1 MEEEKKRRVDAE
13 SRLATLTQEKA
24 AWEASMAQKGEEM
37 AAASQKAEAMKA
49 NQTTLLVDL
58 KVGMEGG

>member
-37 AAASQKAEAMKA
+37 AAASSVASAASTSSAVRPNLGRESRIA
-49 NQTTLLVDL
+49 L
-58 KVGMEGG
+58 